1 MPVDKR
7 KVTVKTLLVAVAAP
21 LLVFGVQLVIDGQMV
36 QGAVAVVLGVA
47 AAGVFVAFQ
56 EYDIPYE
63 EEIRDLVAEADV
75 TTADVKGA
83 TDDLSSQVDD
93 QLTSSGS
100 Q

>member
-7 KVTVKTLLVAVAAP
+7 KVTVKTLLVSVAAP
-21 LLVFGVQLVIDGQMV
+21 LLVFGVQLFIDGQTV

-63 EEIRDLVAEADV
+63 EEIRELVADADV
-75 TTADVKGA
+75 TTDEIKGV